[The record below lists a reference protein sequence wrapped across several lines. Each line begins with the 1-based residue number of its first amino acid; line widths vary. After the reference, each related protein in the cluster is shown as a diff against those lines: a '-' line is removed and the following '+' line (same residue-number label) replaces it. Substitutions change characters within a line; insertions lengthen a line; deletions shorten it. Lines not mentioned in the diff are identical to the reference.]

1 MKLTTKKL
9 ENIIIDVLEEQLT
22 AQQAQKLAGL
32 LNQTRDLMV
41 QLQDVQGFY
50 PLVIQNTLRNQ
61 EPDMRYLEKALGFHE
76 KAFKQNYVATI
87 RIIELLYDINGF
99 LSIFDALELEGS
111 DALMAKNILYGKM
124 TEKGPLLKQQQ
135 FAVPLKDLDS
145 YVFGSITVMELIE
158 ELRPGFFG
166 GNPNFD
172 SMLGGA
178 DAFAE
183 YYKDLKNHLDN
194 VLSSDPGMAS

>member
-1 MKLTTKKL
+1 MKLTKQKL
-9 ENIIIDVLEEQLT
+9 HKLIQEQLT
-22 AQQAQKLAGL
+22 ARQAQKLMGL
-32 LNQTRDLMV
+32 LNSTRDLMV

-50 PLVIQNTLRNQ
+50 PLVVQNTLRNE
-61 EPDMRYLEKALGFHE
+61 EPDMRYLERALGFHE

-99 LSIFDALELEGS
+99 LSIVDALDLEGS
-111 DALMAKNILYGKM
+111 DALMVKNVLYGKM
-124 TEKGPLLKQQQ
+124 TKEGPLLRQQQ

-183 YYKDLKNHLDN
+183 YYKDLANHVGAQL
-194 VLSSDPGMAS
+194 